1 MKKIAFVFVAAIAAS
16 VAVSFSSCNKK
27 AEAADSTKVDSAKV
41 EAPAAAPADSTA
53 APADSIAAADSTAAP
68 QA

>member
-16 VAVSFSSCNKK
+16 LAVSMTSCKGGET
-27 AEAADSTKVDSAKV
+27 ADTTAVDTVDTCVCDSACCDTVVADTTVADSA
-41 EAPAAAPADSTA
+41 
-53 APADSIAAADSTAAP
+53 AAP

>member
-16 VAVSFSSCNKK
+16 LAVSMTSCKGGET
-27 AEAADSTKVDSAKV
+27 ADTTAVDTVADTCVCDSACCDTVVADTAAVDSA
-41 EAPAAAPADSTA
+41 
-53 APADSIAAADSTAAP
+53 AAP